1 MASPSDPLEVISR
14 GRHQVGG
21 VVPRVDD
28 IVPMVIET
36 SGRSERAFD
45 IFSLLLRERSII
57 LGSPIDDR
65 TANVIIAQ
73 LLYLD
78 REDSEKDITLYVN
91 SPGGMI
97 TAGLAIY
104 DTVQLIRAQVSTIC
118 LGQAAS
124 FGTIIL
130 ASGAKGKRF
139 ALPNSTIHLHQPFVQ
154 GTIEGQ
160 ASDLAIQA
168 REILRL
174 REVLNHILVS
184 HTGQPLDRI
193 IRDTDRD
200 FFLTAEQAVEYGI
213 VDEVLVGKKRV
224 PAAAR

>member
-1 MASPSDPLEVISR
+1 MTDPIDPRRAGHQGSPQS
-14 GRHQVGG
+14 GG
-21 VVPRVDD
+21 GIPRIES
-28 IVPMVIET
+28 IVPMVIES
-36 SGRSERAFD
+36 SGRNERAFD

-57 LGSPIDDR
+57 LGTEIDDR
-65 TANVIIAQ
+65 TANLIIAQ
-73 LLYLD
+73 LLFLD
-78 REDSEKDITLYVN
+78 REDPEKDITLYVN
-91 SPGGMI
+91 SPGGVI

-104 DTVQLIRAQVSTIC
+104 DTIQLIRSNVSTIC

-130 ASGAKGKRF
+130 AAGTKGKRF
-139 ALPNSTIHLHQPFVQ
+139 SLPNATIHLHQPLVH
-154 GTIEGQ
+154 GTIQGQ

-174 REVLNHILVS
+174 REVLNGILVK
-184 HTGQPLDRI
+184 HTGQSLERI

-213 VDEVLVGKKRV
+213 VDEVLSAKQAV
-224 PAAAR
+224 PKQSR

>member
-1 MASPSDPLEVISR
+1 MAGSSDPLENTPGGLR
-14 GRHQVGG
+14 AVGG
-21 VVPRVDD
+21 VPRIDD

-45 IFSLLLRERSII
+45 IYSLLLRERSII

-65 TANVIIAQ
+65 TANLIIAQ

-78 REDSEKDITLYVN
+78 REDPEKDITLYVN
-91 SPGGMI
+91 SPGGVI
-97 TAGLAIY
+97 TAGLAVY
-104 DTVQLIRAQVSTIC
+104 DTIQLIRANVSTIC
-118 LGQAAS
+118 IGQAAS

-130 ASGAKGKRF
+130 ASGTKGKRF
-139 ALPNSTIHLHQPFVQ
+139 ALPNATIHLHQPLVQ
-154 GTIEGQ
+154 GTIQGQ

-168 REILRL
+168 REVLRL
-174 REVLNHILVS
+174 RDVLNQILVQ
-184 HTGQPLDRI
+184 HTEQPLERI

-213 VDEVLVGKKRV
+213 VDEVMVAKRRE
-224 PAAAR
+224 PAATR